1 MVSAVAPVTGGGDAA
16 YRRETDS
23 MYEERERRWR
33 AWMIEAQS
41 GDTTSYEKLLLEL
54 LPHLRA
60 FVRRRLGGR
69 GGLGGA
75 AGLEDVVQ
83 NVCLSIHRARHTY
96 RSERPF
102 APWLHAV
109 ARNAAIDHAR
119 AQARR
124 ARREIPIE
132 TEGVLEPVAAPAQ
145 APPQVALSRELARAL
160 AEIPPRQREAVELIQ
175 LHELSVAEAAARVGV
190 SQTALKV
197 RAHRGYRALRA
208 RLTKSPT

>member
-1 MVSAVAPVTGGGDAA
+1 
-16 YRRETDS
+16 

-54 LPHLRA
+54 LPHLRG
-60 FVRRRLGGR
+60 FVRRRLGDR
-69 GGLGGA
+69 GGLGGV

-109 ARNAAIDHAR
+109 ARNAVIDHVR

-124 ARREIPIE
+124 TRREISIDA
-132 TEGVLEPVAAPAQ
+132 EGVPEPAAQ
-145 APPQVALSRELARAL
+145 APRQVALSRELTRAL

-175 LHELSVAEAAARVGV
+175 LRELSVAEAAARVGV

-208 RLTKSPT
+208 CLAKSPT